1 MDVIEVTKDLV
12 SHNSASQLS
21 NASVSK
27 AAARW
32 MRKAG
37 MQVEFVE
44 YLDPDGVLKV
54 NVVGKKGIGKGGLS
68 MMGHSDVVPAE
79 GWQQDPFKLTARGG
93 RLYGRGSADMKGS
106 VACMLMAAAA
116 FSRKELKRPVYVIV
130 TADEEI
136 NCRGAVKV
144 MEKSEVFRSSDIR
157 YGIIGEPTLLD
168 VVYAHKGSLKFEVEA
183 RGRAAHSS
191 TGRGVNANHILIPFL
206 NDVVELEKELKTRS
220 AYLDPSFDPPHAA
233 LNIVLSDGG
242 TASNITSPISKATI
256 NCRPMPGQ
264 NWDPIVK
271 KIRGFAKD
279 RGVKIH
285 MPKPLKPLGTPTES
299 RVVQEALRV
308 TGKRKPKTV
317 PYGTD
322 GMAFGKTMELVVM
335 GPGNIAQAHTVD
347 EWITKEQLLKGVDVF
362 TEMVKRFCVEDPE

>member
-1 MDVIEVTKDLV
+1 
-12 SHNSASQLS
+12 
-21 NASVSK
+21 
-27 AAARW
+27 
-32 MRKAG
+32 
-37 MQVEFVE
+37 
-44 YLDPDGVLKV
+44 
-54 NVVGKKGIGKGGLS
+54 
-68 MMGHSDVVPAE
+68 
-79 GWQQDPFKLTARGG
+79 
-93 RLYGRGSADMKGS
+93 
-106 VACMLMAAAA
+106 
-116 FSRKELKRPVYVIV
+116 
-130 TADEEI
+130 
-136 NCRGAVKV
+136 
-144 MEKSEVFRSSDIR
+144 
-157 YGIIGEPTLLD
+157 
-168 VVYAHKGSLKFEVEA
+168 
-183 RGRAAHSS
+183 
-191 TGRGVNANHILIPFL
+191 NANHILIPFL

>member
-1 MDVIEVTKDLV
+1 MNVIDITRDLV

-27 AAARW
+27 AAAGW

-37 MQVEFVE
+37 LKVEIVD
-44 YLDPDGVLKV
+44 YTDPNGLRKV
-54 NVVGKKGIGKGGLS
+54 NVVGKKGSGTGGLAL
-68 MMGHSDVVPAE
+68 MGHSDVVPAE
-79 GWQQDPFKLTARGG
+79 GWQQDAFKLTSRDG

-106 VACMLMAAAA
+106 VACMIAAAGSLPVSDLA
-116 FSRKELKRPVYVIV
+116 RPVYVIV

-136 NCRGAVKV
+136 DCRGASVV
-144 MEKSEVFRSSDIR
+144 MDKSKVFRSSNIR
-157 YGIIGEPTLLD
+157 YGIIGEPTMLD
-168 VVYAHKGSLKFEVEA
+168 VVYAHKGSIKFDAEA

-191 TGRGVNANHILIPFL
+191 TGRGINANHRLIPFL
-206 NDVVELEKELKTRS
+206 NDIVKLEQDLKTKK
-220 AYLDPSFDPPHAA
+220 AYLDPDFDPPHAA

-242 TASNITSPISKATI
+242 TASNITSPISRATI

-264 NWDPIVK
+264 NWGPIVSRIK
-271 KIRGFAKD
+271 RLAAQH
-279 RGVKIH
+279 GVKLR
-285 MPKPLKPLGTPTES
+285 MPKRLAPLGTPVDS
-299 RVVQEALRV
+299 RVVREALRV

-335 GPGNIAQAHTVD
+335 GPGNIQQAHTVN
-347 EWITKEQLLKGVDVF
+347 EWIAKEQLTRGVDVF
-362 TEMVKRFCVEDPE
+362 SQMVKRFCVEEPE